1 MIDKNSLDLYE
12 NDHQTFLEKPVDFLN
27 LVDLLRYRAKHQPNN
42 TAVTFLPNGEE
53 EETKLT
59 YQELDQKARAIATTL
74 QGMKAVGERA
84 LLLYQPGLEFIQAFF
99 GCLYA
104 EVVIVPVYP
113 PRRNHHGHRLK
124 AIVADAQ
131 AKIALT
137 NLSVLSNIEKI
148 LQENPELAQLSYV
161 ITDEID
167 DSKANDWQ
175 LPQVD
180 KNALAFI
187 QYTSGSTGTPKGVML
202 SHGNLLYNSQ
212 LIYQCFGHTSMSRGV
227 IWLPPY
233 HDMGLIGGILQPLYG
248 GFPVTLM
255 SPTAFIKKPFRW
267 LQAISRYRATTSGG
281 PDFAYDLCVQKIT
294 VEQRATIDLSSWDV
308 AFTGAEPIRSQT
320 LDAFADTFADC
331 GFRREAFYPC
341 YGMAETTLI
350 VSGGLKT
357 KAPII
362 RYFNRD
368 ALEQDLVIETTN
380 QQSDCKAIVGCG
392 RTWLDHS
399 IAIVDPES
407 LTPCLIE
414 QVGEIYVS
422 GSSVASGYWNQPEQT
437 QQTFHNYFADAP
449 EKSFLRTGDLGFLYD
464 GELFITG
471 RLKDL
476 IIIAG
481 RNHYPQDI
489 EHTVSQ
495 CHPALR
501 PSSGAAFSVE
511 IANQEK
517 LIITQELE
525 RNYLR
530 RTDFN
535 EIFKAIVEA
544 VSEKHEIQVYSISL
558 LKTGSLFKTSSGKVQ
573 RNACRAG
580 LLADS
585 LDEIVRWS
593 ISSSNKIDFKL
604 LRAESGNSS

>member
-1 MIDKNSLDLYE
+1 MVDKTGLGLYE
-12 NDHQTFLEKPVDFLN
+12 NGDRNFLEKPVDFLN
-27 LVDLLRYRAKHQPNN
+27 LVDLLRHRAKHQPNN
-42 TAVTFLPNGEE
+42 TAFTFLPNGDE
-53 EETKLT
+53 EETNLT
-59 YQELDQKARAIATTL
+59 YQELDQKARAVAATL
-74 QGMKAVGERA
+74 QKIKATGERA

-113 PRRNHHGHRLK
+113 PRRNHHGDRLK
-124 AIVADAQ
+124 AIVTDAQ

-137 NLSVLSNIEKI
+137 NLSVLCNIEKT
-148 LQENPELAQLSYV
+148 LQEDPELAKLNYV

-167 DSKANDWQ
+167 DSKAHDWQ

-180 KNALAFI
+180 KDALAFI

-202 SHGNLLYNSQ
+202 SHGNLLYNSH
-212 LIYQCFGHTSMSRGV
+212 LIYQCFGHTSASRGV

-255 SPTAFIKKPFRW
+255 SPATFIKKPFRW

-294 VEQRATIDLSSWDV
+294 AEQRTTIDLSSWEV

-357 KAPII
+357 EAPII
-362 RYFNRD
+362 RYFSKD
-368 ALEQDLVIETTN
+368 ALKHDLVIETTN
-380 QQSDCKAIVGCG
+380 QQADHKAVVGCG
-392 RTWLDHS
+392 RAWLDYS

-407 LTPCLIE
+407 LISCPIGKI
-414 QVGEIYVS
+414 GEIYVS

-437 QQTFHNYFADAP
+437 QRTFHNYLVDAP
-449 EKSFLRTGDLGFLYD
+449 EKSFLRTGDLGFLHD

-495 CHPALR
+495 CHSALR
-501 PSSGAAFSVE
+501 PSSGAAFSIEVVNE
-511 IANQEK
+511 ER
-517 LIITQELE
+517 LVITQELE

-530 RTDFN
+530 QADFE
-535 EIFKAIVEA
+535 EIFKTILKT
-544 VSEKHEIQVYSISL
+544 VSENHEVQVYSVLL
-558 LKTGSLFKTSSGKVQ
+558 LKTGSLPKTSSGKVQ
-573 RNACRAG
+573 RSACRTRF
-580 LLADS
+580 LARS
-585 LDEIVRWS
+585 LDVVMDWS
-593 ISSSNKIDFKL
+593 INLDLKFLSN
-604 LRAESGNSS
+604 ESGDSS

>member
-1 MIDKNSLDLYE
+1 MVDKISLDLYK
-12 NDHQTFLEKPVDFLN
+12 NSDRDFLEGTVDFLN
-27 LVDLLRYRAKHQPNN
+27 LIDLLRCRAKNQPND
-42 TAVTFLPNGEE
+42 TAFTFLPHGDE
-53 EETKLT
+53 EETNLT
-59 YQELDQKARAIATTL
+59 YQELDQKARAVAATL
-74 QGMKAVGERA
+74 QAMKAMGERA
-84 LLLYQPGLEFIQAFF
+84 LLLYPPGLEFIQAFF

-104 EVVIVPVYP
+104 DVIVVPVYP

-137 NLSVLSNIEKI
+137 NLSVLSNMEKI
-148 LQENPELAQLSYV
+148 LQEDPELAKLNYV
-161 ITDEID
+161 VTDEID
-167 DSKANDWQ
+167 DSKADDWQ

-212 LIYQCFGHTSMSRGV
+212 LIYQCFGHTSASRGV

-294 VEQRATIDLSSWDV
+294 AEQRATIDLSSWDV

-320 LDAFADTFADC
+320 LTAFADIFADC
-331 GFRREAFYPC
+331 GFRYEAFYPC

-350 VSGGLKT
+350 VSGGLKME
-357 KAPII
+357 APII
-362 RYFNRD
+362 RHFNKA

-380 QQSDCKAIVGCG
+380 QNSDHKAVVGCG
-392 RTWLDHS
+392 RAWLNHS
-399 IAIVDPES
+399 IAIVDSES
-407 LTPCLIE
+407 LIPCPIGR
-414 QVGEIYVS
+414 VGEIYVS
-422 GSSVASGYWNQPEQT
+422 GSSVASGYWDQPEQS
-437 QQTFHNYFADAP
+437 QKTFHNYLSDTP
-449 EKSFLRTGDLGFLYD
+449 EKSFLRTGDLGFLHN
-464 GELFITG
+464 GELFVTG

-489 EHTVSQ
+489 EETVSQ
-495 CHPALR
+495 CHSALR
-501 PSSGAAFSVE
+501 PGSGAAFSIEVASQE
-511 IANQEK
+511 RLVIA
-517 LIITQELE
+517 QELE
-525 RNYLR
+525 RDYLR
-530 RTDFN
+530 QTDFGG
-535 EIFKAIVEA
+535 IFKTILSA
-544 VSEKHEIQVYSISL
+544 VSENHEVQVYAMLL
-558 LKTGSLFKTSSGKVQ
+558 LKTGSLPKTSSGKVQ
-573 RNACRAG
+573 RSACRTKFLRG
-580 LLADS
+580 S
-585 LDEIVRWS
+585 LDVVMNWS
-593 ISSSNKIDFKL
+593 INPGLKILSN
-604 LRAESGNSS
+604 ESGNSS